1 VTDGSAFRFRNV
13 NSNKVLG
20 VENMGTGDNA
30 RVLQWG
36 DTGTA
41 DHRWT
46 LVANSDG
53 SHRIRNVNSGKVLAI
68 LNGSGTW
75 GAQVVQY
82 ADNGSPANNWRL
94 VQVS

>member
-1 VTDGSAFRFRNV
+1 MSTA
-13 NSNKVLG
+13 
-20 VENMGTGDNA
+20 DNA

-53 SHRIRNVNSGKVLAI
+53 SYRIRNVNSGKVLAV
-68 LNGSGTW
+68 LNAAGTW
-75 GAQVVQY
+75 GTQVVQEP
-82 ADNGSPANNWRL
+82 DNGSADNNWRL